1 MTRQKPKQSQL
12 NPSKKMKWYYNE
24 KDLVE
29 ALEKQSNANP
39 KLYFYPFSEWGRAM
53 IFKMQK
59 LNSQAPTDCMKL
71 SFGRA
76 YYKNGKRKQFT
87 KKQII
92 KDQQIGWS

>member
-1 MTRQKPKQSQL
+1 
-12 NPSKKMKWYYNE
+12 MKWYYNE

-29 ALEKQSNANP
+29 ALEKQSKENP
-39 KLYFYPFSEWGRAM
+39 KSYLYPQNEFARAR
-53 IFKMQK
+53 ILKMQK
-59 LNSQAPTDCMKL
+59 LNSQAPTDCMEL

-92 KDQQIGWS
+92 KDQQIGWR